1 MSLFDSIA
9 ESQKIEILQA
19 TRLGL
24 VRELY
29 SLLVLFGVDPETYV
43 LGSWVPRENLMVDPG
58 QIRLMDVD
66 AAIRKID
73 EKLEG

>member
-1 MSLFDSIA
+1 MALFDSIA
-9 ESQKIEILQA
+9 EAQKQEILQA
-19 TRLGL
+19 TRVGL

-43 LGSWVPRENLMVDPG
+43 LGSWEPRENPMVDPG
-58 QIRLMDVD
+58 QVRLMDVD

-73 EKLEG
+73 EKLAG